1 MNRYC
6 PVFLLESGAEIAA
19 DKYLLSA
26 TLPIEL
32 FSKKIADHINKSYIE
47 TSPEFFMQIADGYIR
62 ILAETNTEN
71 ANEILHS
78 YVYNRLHFR
87 RTGKKRSWGSTI
99 SNPSK
104 GLKNLTFDFGLSRRN
119 FRAFIYAHKNHAANT
134 RANSWRLENFEHQD
148 FIQEIASFE
157 YSGFDFLP

>member
-6 PVFLLESGAEIAA
+6 PVFLLESGAAIAA
-19 DKYLLSA
+19 DKYLSSA

-32 FSKKIADHINKSYIE
+32 FCKKIVDHLNKSYIE
-47 TSPEFFMQIADGYIR
+47 TSHEYLVQIADGYIR
-62 ILAETNTEN
+62 ILAEIDSDN
-71 ANEILHS
+71 ANEILYS

-99 SNPSK
+99 LNPSK
-104 GLKNLTFDFGLSRRN
+104 GLKNLKFDFALSRRN

-134 RANSWRLENFEHQD
+134 RANSWRLENFEYQE